1 MSRKIIYDT
10 QARQQIGEIYRYGK
24 ERFGP
29 QTAARFKETLRQTIA
44 LLKQHPLMG
53 SVEPELS
60 TDCHEYRYLLV
71 NPYKVIYSVTDE
83 TVRIHLLWHTGRD
96 PRTMARQM
104 ADDNRND

>member
-10 QARQQIGEIYRYGK
+10 QAQQQIGEIYRYGK

-71 NPYKVIYSVTDE
+71 NPYKVICHGRNRKDTPPMAHRPRPSDDGQTD
-83 TVRIHLLWHTGRD
+83 GR
-96 PRTMARQM
+96 RQPE
-104 ADDNRND
+104 R